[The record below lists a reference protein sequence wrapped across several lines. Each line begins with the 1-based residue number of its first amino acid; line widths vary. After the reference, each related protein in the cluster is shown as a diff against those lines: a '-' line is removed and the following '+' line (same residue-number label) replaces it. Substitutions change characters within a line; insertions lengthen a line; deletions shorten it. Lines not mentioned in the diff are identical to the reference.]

1 MELRTEELL
10 STDQVG
16 ANSTIEIFDLD
27 RSRETLEHVK
37 TIVSDAV
44 VSPNNLAVERD
55 GNGFLITNGHSRKF
69 GALRQLELIAG
80 GGNVAR
86 CRTDSG
92 DCQIMAEKGF
102 HMPNG
107 ITRGH
112 DGLFYVVQ
120 GVAGKVSVHELV
132 DDGEFRRVS
141 EVDTGIV
148 MDNLSVDSE
157 GNIIA
162 AAFPDLMGLVEAF
175 DHPEDMAVATTILRI
190 KKAGEVEGQRQ

>member
-1 MELRTEELL
+1 
-10 STDQVG
+10 
-16 ANSTIEIFDLD
+16 
-27 RSRETLEHVK
+27 
-37 TIVSDAV
+37 
-44 VSPNNLAVERD
+44 
-55 GNGFLITNGHSRKF
+55 
-69 GALRQLELIAG
+69 
-80 GGNVAR
+80 
-86 CRTDSG
+86 
-92 DCQIMAEKGF
+92 MAEKGF

-120 GVAGKVSVHELV
+120 GVAGRVSVHELV

-157 GNIIA
+157 GNINA
-162 AAFPDLMGLVEAF
+162 AAFPDLMGLVKAF
-175 DHPEDMAVATTILRI
+175 DHPEDMAVATAILRI

>member
-1 MELRTEELL
+1 M
-10 STDQVG
+10 
-16 ANSTIEIFDLD
+16 
-27 RSRETLEHVK
+27 K

-55 GNGFLITNGHSRKF
+55 GNWFLITNDHSRKF
-69 GALRQLELIAG
+69 GALRQPELIAG

-120 GVAGKVSVHELV
+120 GVAGRVSVHELV